1 MRVAGNQS
9 AHDRDHVAGQLF
21 GALHVTHNGQ
31 VQVEFRLDLVGDAGG
46 QVVQD
51 DALLALVNLPLVIG
65 IELVHS
71 VDFLEI
77 RAVGL
82 LGLGQTLQELGALV
96 VAEPLFLLLVQDD
109 DVQRYEMESLQLR
122 PGAGRIHQADHVVA
136 VGARAADGEF
146 ARQQGAGVS
155 VPLQGRPQFLR
166 CRQPD
171 FHGASRHVE
180 HERRLP
186 FLPVEIRGNAVV
198 LAAGDAAAHGD
209 AADDV
214 GLNILEGLEKF
225 FPVMGSQMLER
236 LVIEGV
242 HARDR
247 IPRHLGLEL

>member
-1 MRVAGNQS
+1 MQDNA
-9 AHDRDHVAGQLF
+9 LF
-21 GALHVTHNGQ
+21 AP
-31 VQVEFRLDLVGDAGG
+31 
-46 QVVQD
+46 
-51 DALLALVNLPLVIG
+51 VNLLPVIG
-65 IELVHS
+65 VELVQP

-82 LGLGQTLQELGALV
+82 LGLGQTLQELDALV

-109 DVQRYEMESLQLR
+109 DVQRHEMESLQLR

-166 CRQPD
+166 RRQPD
-171 FHGASRHVE
+171 FHGAGRHVE
-180 HERRLP
+180 HERRLA
-186 FLPVEIRGNAVV
+186 FLPVEVRGNAVV

-214 GLNILEGLEKF
+214 GLDVFECLEKF
-225 FPVMGSQMLER
+225 LPVMGGQMLER